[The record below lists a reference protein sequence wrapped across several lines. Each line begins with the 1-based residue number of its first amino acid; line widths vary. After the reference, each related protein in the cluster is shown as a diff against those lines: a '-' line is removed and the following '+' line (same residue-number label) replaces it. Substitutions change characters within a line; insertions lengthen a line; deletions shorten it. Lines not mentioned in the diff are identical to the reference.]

1 MRQLIKEMAKSK
13 AIILSTHI
21 LEEVEAVCTRALVI
35 SSGRMVFDGTPAE
48 FESQAPAEVQSNRM
62 DWVFRQLTNPEQGV
76 TQ

>member
-1 MRQLIKEMAKSK
+1 M
-13 AIILSTHI
+13 
-21 LEEVEAVCTRALVI
+21 EAVCTRALVI